1 MAIEIAL
8 TGTRAD
14 LAAHLTAKAADHR
27 NIARKMSKEA
37 AAQHIGQAE
46 GLEEAASDLERW
58 VDTSRPAGDRA
69 MGAGHLRPLERD
81 GVAGAL

>member
-8 TGTRAD
+8 RGTRAD

-27 NIARKMSKEA
+27 NIARKMAKEA

-58 VDTSRPAGDRA
+58 VDSEAASAPAGNGRPFPVP
-69 MGAGHLRPLERD
+69 AGGLTGPL
-81 GVAGAL
+81 